1 MNDETIQQLVD
12 INNRFYQNFGAA
24 FSETRQRFQSGVDRI
39 IREYIR
45 DGDWL
50 DIGCG
55 NGVLGQ
61 HLAKNGLR
69 GSYLGLDFSEPF
81 LKEAQKRTA
90 SLETHQGFNL
100 TYKKSNLLDTDLREI
115 TGDPSFDG
123 VLAFAVL
130 HHIPGKTIRRRLL
143 DQVFSQLK
151 PGGLFIHSEWQFQ
164 HNPKLVARIQ
174 PWSSV
179 GLSDEEVEPG
189 DTLLDWRHF
198 SQSQAEG
205 PGLRYVHLFSRA
217 ELSKLAKLTGFM
229 IIDEFE
235 SDGVTGNL
243 GLYQVWQKPR

>member
-1 MNDETIQQLVD
+1 MNEKTIQQLVD

-39 IREYIR
+39 VREYIR

-61 HLAKNGLR
+61 YLAKSGLR

-81 LKEAQKRTA
+81 LAEAQKRTA
-90 SLETHQGFNL
+90 TPEPHQGFNV
-100 TYKKSNLLDTDLREI
+100 TYKKFNLLDTELHEV
-115 TGDPSFDG
+115 TGNLIFDG

-130 HHIPGKTIRRRLL
+130 HHIPGGNIRRQLL
-143 DQVFSQLK
+143 EKINHQLK
-151 PGGLFIHSEWQFQ
+151 PGGFFIHSEWQFQ

-179 GLSDEEVEPG
+179 GISDEEVEPG

-198 SQSQAEG
+198 SQSQADG
-205 PGLRYVHLFSRA
+205 PGLRYVHLFSRT
-217 ELSKLAKLTGFM
+217 ELTELARTTGFT
-229 IIDEFE
+229 ILEEFD

-243 GLYQVWQKPR
+243 GLYQVWRKPV